1 MFGWVSVIVIAA
13 VLIGATV
20 FVVRRAMGR
29 WWEYIGLL
37 IGALMLFRPLYDL
50 VSGDISRVL
59 PSFIWS
65 DGFSGKDQ
73 IILASIAST
82 IFLPLLI
89 SAALIL
95 MFKTLCARVL

>member
-1 MFGWVSVIVIAA
+1 MLGWLSVIVIAA
-13 VLIGATV
+13 ILIGTTI

-37 IGALMLFRPLYDL
+37 IGAVMLFRPLYDL
-50 VSGDISRVL
+50 VSGDVSRVL
-59 PSFIWS
+59 PPFIWS
-65 DGFSGKDQ
+65 DGFNGKDQ
-73 IILASIAST
+73 IILASVAST
-82 IFLPLLI
+82 ICLPLLI